1 MTKKDTE
8 NNKEIAKS
16 EPTVSQRFMEKI
28 RNQFITETSTEK
40 EFSDYEKKLARD
52 LYLKVDSQ
60 LKTLEADR
68 IKKGGKKTPIIW
80 KNVNMEKLSMDS
92 VHRINLGLDAMLPNH
107 IHPIPFWNSKLKK
120 YNLDL
125 RIGYEGEL
133 YYKCEVAMEK
143 PKDVRY
149 ELVHKN
155 DNFKV
160 IKKSSSHSV
169 EGYEF
174 EIDNPFN
181 RGVVVG
187 GFGYIEYEDPTKN
200 KLVIVT
206 NEELKESERSGNDIF
221 WRKHKEKMQL
231 KTVVHRTMAYI
242 KPDPKKV
249 NAPSYAYVEEQENY
263 DIKQLEEDKPK
274 RKISLDEPE
283 KEVQD
288 VEELEEIEEVEP
300 EEIDDDINIEG
311 SIFEEVEK

>member
-1 MTKKDTE
+1 LAKKETK
-8 NNKEIAKS
+8 NKNEITKS
-16 EPTVSQRFMEKI
+16 ETPVSQRFMEKI
-28 RNQFITETSTEK
+28 RNQFITETSTDK

-68 IKKGGKKTPIIW
+68 VKKGGKKTPIIW
-80 KNVNMEKLSMDS
+80 KNINMEKLSMDA

-107 IHPIPFWNSKLKK
+107 IHPIPFWNGKLNK
-120 YNLDL
+120 YDLDL

-133 YYKCEVAMEK
+133 YYKCEVAIDK

-160 IKKSSSHSV
+160 IKKSSSHEV

-174 EIDNPFN
+174 EIEDPFN
-181 RGVVVG
+181 RGPVIG
-187 GFGYIEYEDPTKN
+187 GFGYLIYEDPTKN
-200 KLVIVT
+200 KLVTVT
-206 NEELKESERSGNDIF
+206 KKELEEAEQQGNDIF

-263 DIKQLEEDKPK
+263 DVNLLEEDKPK

-283 KEVQD
+283 DEVQD
-288 VEELEEIEEVEP
+288 VEEYEEEIET
-300 EEIDDDINIEG
+300 EEIEDGEEVDLEG

>member
-1 MTKKDTE
+1 MTKKDTKKKNE
-8 NNKEIAKS
+8 VAKS
-16 EPTVSQRFMEKI
+16 EPTYSQRFMTKI
-28 RNQFITETSTEK
+28 ANQFMTETSTDK
-40 EFSDYEKKLARD
+40 EFSNYEKKLARD

-68 IKKGGKKTPIIW
+68 ARKRPKNSPIIW
-80 KNVNMEKLSMDS
+80 KNVNMEKLSLDA

-107 IHPIPFWNSKLKK
+107 IHPIPFWNSKKNK
-120 YNLDL
+120 YDLDL

-133 YYKCEVAMEK
+133 YYKCEVALEK

-160 IKKSSSHSV
+160 IKKSSSHEV

-174 EIDNPFN
+174 EIEDPFN
-181 RGVVVG
+181 RGPVVG
-187 GFGYIEYEDPTKN
+187 GFGYIIYEDPTKN
-200 KLVIVT
+200 KIVTVT
-206 NEELKESERSGNDIF
+206 NEELEEAEQQGNDIF

-263 DIKQLEEDKPK
+263 DIDKLEEPKPK

-283 KEVQD
+283 EEIQD
-288 VEELEEIEEVEP
+288 VEEFEEEIET
-300 EEIDDDINIEG
+300 EEIEDDEELGIEG
-311 SIFEEVEK
+311 SLFEEVEK